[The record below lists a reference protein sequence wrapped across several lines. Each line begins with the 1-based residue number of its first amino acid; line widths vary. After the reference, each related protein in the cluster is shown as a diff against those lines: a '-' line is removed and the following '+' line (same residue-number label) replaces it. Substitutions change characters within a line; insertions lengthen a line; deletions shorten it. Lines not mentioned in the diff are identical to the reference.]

1 MGEINNVLVSAY
13 RMGRYRLEG
22 DNVMIELDKL
32 IEILEKSV
40 KKNGEIVLTNQH
52 LLNILRMAEEICLLL
67 NDGLFSLDN
76 EE

>member
-40 KKNGEIVLTNQH
+40 KKNGEITLTNQH
-52 LLNILRMAEEICLLL
+52 LLNTILDTEL
-67 NDGLFSLDN
+67 NN
-76 EE
+76 A